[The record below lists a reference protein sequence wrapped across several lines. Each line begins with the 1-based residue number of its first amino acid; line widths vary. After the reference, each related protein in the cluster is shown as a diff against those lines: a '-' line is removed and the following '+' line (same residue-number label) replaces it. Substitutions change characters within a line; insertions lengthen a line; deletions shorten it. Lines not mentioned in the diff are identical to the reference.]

1 MWFMGYLCLYWYN
14 CNYLVI
20 LIIENNFFIGYSKD
34 INFEY
39 VFGYLN
45 GIGSVIVFRLCCVKL
60 W

>member
-1 MWFMGYLCLYWYN
+1 MGYLCLYWYN

-20 LIIENNFFIGYSKD
+20 LIIVSNFLIGYSRD

-45 GIGSVIVFRLCCVKL
+45 GIGNVIVFRLCCVKL
-60 W
+60 

>member
-1 MWFMGYLCLYWYN
+1 MGYLCLYWYN

-45 GIGSVIVFRLCCVKL
+45 GIGNVIVFRLCCVKL
-60 W
+60 